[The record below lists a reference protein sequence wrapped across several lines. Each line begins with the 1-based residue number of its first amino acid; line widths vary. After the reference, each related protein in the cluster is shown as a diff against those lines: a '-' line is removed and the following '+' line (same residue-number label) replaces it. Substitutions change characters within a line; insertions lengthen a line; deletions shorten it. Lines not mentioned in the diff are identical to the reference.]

1 MVHKKQIIKELA
13 ERGGISQK
21 EARYHLNNLIDII
34 ERHLEKGEDV
44 RIEDFCTFFVKQR
57 KETKTVHPRTGEP
70 MIIPS
75 TPSIVVSVSKT
86 LKRKIKNID
95 KQE

>member
-70 MIIPS
+70 MTIPASLSIIIKS
-75 TPSIVVSVSKT
+75 SKA
-86 LKRKIKNID
+86 LKKKV